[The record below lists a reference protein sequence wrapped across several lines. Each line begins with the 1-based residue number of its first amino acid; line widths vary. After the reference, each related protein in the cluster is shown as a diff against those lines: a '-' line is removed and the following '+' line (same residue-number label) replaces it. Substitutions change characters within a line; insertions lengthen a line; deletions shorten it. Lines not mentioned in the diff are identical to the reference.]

1 VINHNKLQ
9 KQEGIVITF
18 IGAKGYRCLK
28 HVYQPLGEFHIL
40 VGPNASGKS
49 VFLDTL
55 AFLRDVL
62 QEGPETA
69 VMKRSRS
76 LRELV
81 WRQGADAFEIA
92 VEIAIPKSLQTRLPE
107 PYPFCRYEVRVGS
120 GTEGRAQLLAEN
132 FWLLRVSPTP
142 AADQDRS
149 RQSVVYEQP
158 PTGGRQVIRFRVG
171 GLAYF
176 YPETTN
182 QHFSMV
188 LPLHVASLT
197 ALSDAEQFPVATWAR
212 AVLTRGVRL
221 IKLGGFA
228 IRHYCPPDAPRVLQ
242 SDGSNLAAVVRYLRE
257 QDPNEFQQWL
267 QHIQWL
273 LPGLQD
279 VDVQVRGEDQ
289 YLYLVARAGG
299 VTSSQLLSAG
309 VLRMMALTILPYL
322 PMESLVEERAFQE
335 KIPPIYLIEEPENGI
350 YPTHIEGVF
359 QSLSSVYDGQVLV
372 ATHSPLLVGL
382 AKPEQILCFVQTK
395 EGVQILPG
403 DRHPRLRNWQGVPN
417 LGELYAAGVLG

>member
-1 VINHNKLQ
+1 M
-9 KQEGIVITF
+9 ITF
-18 IGAKGYRCLK
+18 IGVERYRCLK
-28 HVYQPLGEFHIL
+28 HIRQPLGEFHVL

-62 QEGPETA
+62 QEGPEAAIT
-69 VMKRSRS
+69 KRGQS

-81 WRQGADAFEIA
+81 WRQGTDSFELA
-92 VEIAIPKSLQTRLPE
+92 VEIAIPKALQMQLPE

-120 GTEGRAQLLAEN
+120 GPKRGAQLLAEN
-132 FWLLRVSPTP
+132 FWLLRVSPPP
-142 AADQDRS
+142 AADQDKLH
-149 RQSVVYEQP
+149 QSVVHEQP
-158 PTGGRQVIRFRVG
+158 PTGGRQVIRFRG
-171 GLAYF
+171 DGLAYF

-188 LPLHVASLT
+188 LPLQVASLT
-197 ALSDAEQFPVATWAR
+197 AFSDAEQFPVATWAR

-228 IRHYCPPDAPRVLQ
+228 IRHYCAPDAPQVLQ

-267 QHIQWL
+267 QHIQCF

-299 VTSSQLLSAG
+299 VTSSQFLSDG

-322 PMESLVEERAFQE
+322 PMRSLVEERTFQE

-372 ATHSPLLVGL
+372 ATHSPLFVNL

-395 EGVQILPG
+395 ERTRILSG
-403 DRHPRLRNWQGVPN
+403 DQHPLLQNWQGVPS
-417 LGELYAAGVLG
+417 LGEFYAAGGLGWRFLPDD

>member
-1 VINHNKLQ
+1 
-9 KQEGIVITF
+9 VITL
-18 IGAKGYRCLK
+18 IGVEGYRCLK
-28 HVYQPLGEFHIL
+28 HAYQPLGGFHIL

-62 QEGPETA
+62 QEGPEAA
-69 VMKRSRS
+69 VMKRGQS

-81 WRQGADAFEIA
+81 WQQGADAFELA
-92 VEIAIPKSLQTRLPE
+92 VEIAIPKALQTRLPE

-120 GTEGRAQLLAEN
+120 GPEGRVQLLAEN

-142 AADQDRS
+142 AADQDKS
-149 RQSVVYEQP
+149 HQSMVHEQP
-158 PTGGRQVIRFRVG
+158 PTGGRQVIRFRGG

-176 YPETTN
+176 YPETASR
-182 QHFSMV
+182 HFSMV
-188 LPLHVASLT
+188 LPLQVASLT
-197 ALSDAEQFPVATWAR
+197 ALSGAEQFPVATWAR

-242 SDGSNLAAVVRYLRE
+242 PDGSNLAAVVRYLRE

-279 VDVQVRGEDQ
+279 VDVQVRGEDR

-299 VTSSQLLSAG
+299 VTSSQLLSDG

-322 PMESLVEERAFQE
+322 PMESLAEERAFQE

-372 ATHSPLLVGL
+372 ATHSPLFVNL

-395 EGVQILPG
+395 KGTQILSG
-403 DRHPRLRNWQGVPN
+403 DQHPLLQNWQGVPS
-417 LGELYAAGVLG
+417 LGELYAAGALG

>member
-18 IGAKGYRCLK
+18 IGVKGYRCLK
-28 HVYQPLGEFHIL
+28 HVCQPLGGFHVL

-62 QEGPETA
+62 QEGPEAAIT
-69 VMKRSRS
+69 KRGQS

-81 WRQGADAFEIA
+81 WRQSADAFELA
-92 VEIAIPKSLQTRLPE
+92 VEIAIPKALQTRLPE

-120 GTEGRAQLLAEN
+120 GPDGKPQLLTEN

-142 AADQDRS
+142 ATCQNGPC
-149 RQSVVYEQP
+149 QSVVHEHL
-158 PTGGRQVIRFRVG
+158 PTDGRQVIRFRG
-171 GLAYF
+171 DGLAYF
-176 YPETTN
+176 YPETTS

-188 LPLHVASLT
+188 LPLQVASLT
-197 ALSDAEQFPVATWAR
+197 ALSDAEQFPVAAWAR
-212 AVLTRGVRL
+212 AVLARGVRL

-299 VTSSQLLSAG
+299 ATSSQLLSDG

-322 PMESLVEERAFQE
+322 PMESLVEEGAFQE

-359 QSLSSVYDGQVLV
+359 QSLSSVYDGQVLIT
-372 ATHSPLLVGL
+372 THSPLLVGL
-382 AKPEQILCFVQTK
+382 AKPEQILCFVQTE
-395 EGVQILPG
+395 EGTRILPG
-403 DRHPRLRNWQGVPN
+403 DRHPRLRNWRGVPN